1 MTKIRFYV
9 DEHIARSVV
18 AGLKRRGLDV
28 VTTHEAGMRGASD
41 EEQLAFS
48 TQGQRVMVTKDDDF
62 LRLHARGFEHNGI
75 AFVPGDA
82 SIGVIVRGLVLI
94 HLILDDD
101 EMRNH
106 VEFL

>member
-1 MTKIRFYV
+1 MTEIRFYV

-41 EEQLAFS
+41 EGQLAYA
-48 TQGQRVMVTKDDDF
+48 TRWQRVMVTKDDDF
-62 LRLHARGFEHNGI
+62 LRLHAQGFEHSGI
-75 AFVPGDA
+75 AFGPGDA
-82 SIGVIVRGLVLI
+82 SIGVIIRGLVLI

-101 EMRNH
+101 EMRNP